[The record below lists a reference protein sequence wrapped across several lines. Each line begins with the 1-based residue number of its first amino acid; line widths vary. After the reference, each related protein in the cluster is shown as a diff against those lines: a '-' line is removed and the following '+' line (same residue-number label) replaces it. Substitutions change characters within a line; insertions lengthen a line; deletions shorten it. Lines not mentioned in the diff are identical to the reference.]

1 VISRNL
7 SRTSSLFYLIWLW
20 PLFFVFLIAQI
31 VMRMTGN
38 AAVIGIPV
46 WVSLLDFGLYIGLF
60 TAAAI
65 WAHRPLAQ
73 WGKRLTEEGAQ
84 HTQSAE
90 LVMSSLPWR
99 ALKAIFIVGVLFST
113 YLMLLMEITSA
124 VHGVR
129 ISLRVSSA
137 LGLTFYFGLAVV
149 APALAGAQSISYS
162 AMFRRHLAKK
172 GVFLSNLKTGHPMHA
187 ITRVDV
193 RPWAI
198 YVVTGLLPT
207 ILLALFVL
215 LALGVENEIERDF
228 IFSQSIVLFT
238 TALLAGCYTVFSTSR
253 TLKIVATELL
263 SGLAKLRNGEFRE
276 RVPVMID
283 DEFGMLARGLNTAL
297 EGLQEREDLKDSL
310 RIAVE
315 IQQGLLPRDA
325 PKIDGYSMLGFQQSC
340 YAVGG
345 DFFDY
350 ILLPDNRLWLVVA
363 DVSGKGYPAAL
374 TVANLQ
380 AMLHVLAAH
389 SVSLVEAASYIN
401 ATLYKTTVGG
411 RFVTLFIAMLDAG
424 DGSLCW
430 LNAGHMP
437 SIFSRNGEI
446 VTLPASSPPMGL
458 TPDIKFDVQCE
469 KMAPGDLLFAY
480 TDGVTD
486 TLDHAGSR
494 MFGEKRLS
502 EWFSE
507 HISDPLPRMR
517 DSLVATLAGFGKV
530 ANEDDMT
537 ILCLRREVQDEE
549 TD

>member
-1 VISRNL
+1 VIDRNL
-7 SRTSSLFYLIWLW
+7 SKTSSLFYLIWLW
-20 PLFFVFLIAQI
+20 PLFFVFLIAQ
-31 VMRMTGN
+31 VAMRLTGN
-38 AAVIGIPV
+38 TAAMGIPT
-46 WVSLLDFGLYIGLF
+46 WVSLLDFGIYISLF
-60 TAAAI
+60 TTAAI
-65 WAHRPLAQ
+65 WAQRPLAQ
-73 WGKRLTEEGAQ
+73 WGKRLTADDAR
-84 HTQSAE
+84 HARSAE
-90 LVMSSLPWR
+90 LVMSALPWR
-99 ALKAIFIVGVLFST
+99 ALKAFVIAGVLFST

-124 VHGVR
+124 VHGVQ
-129 ISLRVSSA
+129 ISLRVSGA

-149 APALAGAQSISYS
+149 TPALAGAQSISYS
-162 AMFRRHLAKK
+162 AMIRRHLASK
-172 GVFLSNLKTGHPMHA
+172 GFFLSNLETGQPMHA
-187 ITRVDV
+187 TTNVAV
-193 RPWAI
+193 RPWVI

-207 ILLALFVL
+207 TLLALFVL
-215 LALGVENEIERDF
+215 LALGVKDEIERDF

-238 TALLAGCYTVFSTSR
+238 TALLAGCYIVFSTSR
-253 TLKIVATELL
+253 TLKIVAAELL
-263 SGLAKLRNGEFRE
+263 SGLALLRRGEFRE

-315 IQQGLLPRDA
+315 IQQGLLPRQA
-325 PKIDGYSMLGFQQSC
+325 PPVSGYDMLGFQQSC

-350 ILLPDNRLWLVVA
+350 ILLPDNRLWLVIA

-389 SVSLVEAASYIN
+389 TVPLAEAASYIN
-401 ATLYKTTVGG
+401 ATLCKTTVGG
-411 RFVTLFIAMLDAG
+411 RFVTLFIAMLDIE
-424 DGSLCW
+424 DGSLSW

-458 TPDIKFDVQCE
+458 TPDMKFKVQRE
-469 KMAPGDLLFAY
+469 RMAPGDVLFAY

-486 TLDHAGSR
+486 TLDRAGKE
-494 MFGEKRLS
+494 MFGSGRLS
-502 EWFSE
+502 NWFSE
-507 HISDPLPRMR
+507 HRFDPLPRMR
-517 DSLVATLAGFGKV
+517 DSLVAALAGFGKV

-537 ILCLRREVQDEE
+537 ILCLRREAQDEE